1 MRPEEFE
8 LLVDRALEELP
19 GDFQQRMEN
28 ISIVVEDYPSEH
40 VLAGLRPRPSK
51 FNLLGVYIGV
61 PYTQRPAHQILGKLP
76 DRIELYQKNI
86 EAICATDREVVQQ
99 IKETVIHE
107 VGHYFGLDEA
117 TLRRLQ
123 R

>member
-1 MRPEEFE
+1 MKPEEFE
-8 LLVDRALEELP
+8 QLVDQALEELP
-19 GDFQQRMEN
+19 EDFQQRMEN

-40 VLAGLRPRPSK
+40 VLAELRPRPTR

-61 PYTQRPAHQILGKLP
+61 PYTQRPGHEILGKLP

-86 EAICATDREVVQQ
+86 ESICGSDQEIVRQ
-99 IKETVIHE
+99 IRDTVIHE

>member
-1 MRPEEFE
+1 MLPEEFE
-8 LLVDRALEELP
+8 QLVDQALEELP
-19 GDFQQRMEN
+19 EDFQQRMEN

-40 VLAGLRPRPSK
+40 VLASLRPRPTK

-61 PYTQRPAHQILGKLP
+61 PYNRRPASQITGKLP

-86 EAICATDREVVQQ
+86 ESICRSDREIVTQVRDT
-99 IKETVIHE
+99 IIHE
-107 VGHYFGLDEA
+107 VGHYFGLDED